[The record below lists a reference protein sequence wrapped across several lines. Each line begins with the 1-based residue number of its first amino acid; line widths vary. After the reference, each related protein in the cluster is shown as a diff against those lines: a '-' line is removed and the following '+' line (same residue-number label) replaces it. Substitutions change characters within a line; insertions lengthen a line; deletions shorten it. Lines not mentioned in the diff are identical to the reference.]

1 MLGAG
6 AKQTL
11 ANTRF
16 ADVRWHDSIDSTN
29 RLAADLARE
38 GAPEGVVVAADHQTA
53 GRGRLDRRWE
63 APPGSSLLMSML
75 FRPPRSVTHLNLVN
89 AAAGIAASDACNEV
103 AGFRPLLKWP
113 NDVVVDDRKLAGILA
128 EVVGQAVVVGIG
140 LNVNWPSP
148 LPPELADT
156 ATAANLVAGREVDR
170 VALFVRLLE
179 RLDEHYG
186 ALCEPGGW
194 RGVLLNYRRL
204 CATLGRQVRVELP
217 GDELVEGKAVEV
229 AVDGH
234 LLVEVDGGRA
244 LRRIGVGDVVHLR
257 PT

>member
-1 MLGAG
+1 MLDAARLNGALG
-6 AKQTL
+6 SPPGL
-11 ANTRF
+11 WRE
-16 ADVRWHDSIDSTN
+16 VRVVGETGSTN
-29 RLAADLARE
+29 ADLLALARD
-38 GAPEGVVVAADHQTA
+38 GAPEGIVLVADHQTA

-156 ATAANLVAGREVDR
+156 ATAANLGR
-170 VALFVRLLE
+170 
-179 RLDEHYG
+179 
-186 ALCEPGGW
+186 
-194 RGVLLNYRRL
+194 
-204 CATLGRQVRVELP
+204 
-217 GDELVEGKAVEV
+217 
-229 AVDGH
+229 
-234 LLVEVDGGRA
+234 
-244 LRRIGVGDVVHLR
+244 
-257 PT
+257 